1 MRNKWYKKLIVG
13 AFLVVPT
20 VSSLISTVHVVDLFG
35 LGNEVWMAFAL
46 AMVFELGQLSS
57 LLTLA
62 ILDKINKFVVWSI
75 FFLLASMQIL
85 GNVYYSFDFVTNKLI
100 EDPNWLGSALELINK
115 FTFSEIDSSSA
126 KFILALVIGIP
137 VPIISIAF
145 LKSLVDYLN
154 IKEHDADVADAKKLS
169 EEVVQKPKENSEL
182 ETKQP
187 EKQEAEVKQPNKE
200 EVGKVEEPIPDV
212 DDLEKITKEYNDKK
226 MIDRLWKQVNQEDKT
241 EVKPTKPMAEKLDKE
256 VDLGTVKSSFSPHIN
271 NG

>member
-1 MRNKWYKKLIVG
+1 MKNKWYKKLIVG
-13 AFLVVPT
+13 AFLVVPI
-20 VSSLISTVHVVDLFG
+20 VSSLISTVHAVDLFG

-85 GNVYYSFDFVTNKLI
+85 GNIYYSFDFVTQRLI

-115 FTFSEIDSSSA
+115 FTFGEIDSSTA

-137 VPIISIAF
+137 VPVISIAF

-154 IKEHDADVADAKKLS
+154 IKEHDEDVAKKR
-169 EEVVQKPKENSEL
+169 EKEAVTEGIKAPTEIL
-182 ETKQP
+182 
-187 EKQEAEVKQPNKE
+187 EAEELVKRAKA
-200 EVGKVEEPIPDV
+200 EEPTTNFDDSVDNV

-226 MIDRLWKQVNQEDKT
+226 MIERLWSQVKQE
-241 EVKPTKPMAEKLDKE
+241 ESKPESKPEEKIETRQKE
-256 VDLGTVKSSFSPHIN
+256 VDLGTVEKSFTPHIN
-271 NG
+271 NS

>member
-1 MRNKWYKKLIVG
+1 MKNKWYKKLIVG
-13 AFLVVPT
+13 AFLVVPI

-85 GNVYYSFDFVTNKLI
+85 GNIYYSFDFVTQRLI

-115 FTFSEIDSSSA
+115 FTFGEIDSSTA

-154 IKEHDADVADAKKLS
+154 IKEHDEDVAKKR
-169 EEVVQKPKENSEL
+169 EKEVAIRHEVPTEI
-182 ETKQP
+182 P
-187 EKQEAEVKQPNKE
+187 EAEEPVKEQKA
-200 EVGKVEEPIPDV
+200 EEPTTGLDDSVDNV

-226 MIDRLWKQVNQEDKT
+226 MIERLWSQVKQE
-241 EVKPTKPMAEKLDKE
+241 ESKPESKPEEKPEHSQKE
-256 VDLGTVKSSFSPHIN
+256 VDLGTVEKSFTPHIN
-271 NG
+271 NS